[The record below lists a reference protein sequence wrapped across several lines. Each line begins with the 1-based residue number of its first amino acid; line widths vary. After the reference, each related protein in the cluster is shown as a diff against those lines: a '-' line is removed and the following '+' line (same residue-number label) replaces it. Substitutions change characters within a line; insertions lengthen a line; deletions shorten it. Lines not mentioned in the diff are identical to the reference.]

1 RKKRK
6 IIAQNITAQNGG
18 NWPVSL
24 ASSGFHIAQNSAH
37 PDPQRSAPAEN
48 CAEKSCAD
56 DTQKSTQSGTQFGT
70 QIIRKIRVP
79 LGLIA
84 GVPWG

>member
-1 RKKRK
+1 

-56 DTQKSTQSGTQFGT
+56 DTQKKYAIWYADNTQNPRTAWLN
-70 QIIRKIRVP
+70 RWCAV
-79 LGLIA
+79 GLIYRFI
-84 GVPWG
+84 

>member
-1 RKKRK
+1 MSKTLRILIRKDPPQPK
-6 IIAQNITAQNGG
+6 TAQKK
-18 NWPVSL
+18 V
-24 ASSGFHIAQNSAH
+24 AQTIH
-37 PDPQRSAPAEN
+37 K
-48 CAEKSCAD
+48 KS
-56 DTQKSTQSGTQFGT
+56 TQFGT